1 MNYFLGIFSVS
12 SRECSSSNLAK
23 NEKVKVDSKKSTFPQ
38 IHMKIC
44 VDCCICQKKVV
55 LRTLPWRIIPPIFST
70 HDSPIPP

>member
-44 VDCCICQKKVV
+44 VEWGIIISVPDTPSGICAGVV
-55 LRTLPWRIIPPIFST
+55 HPPR
-70 HDSPIPP
+70 